1 MKEYYV
7 YILSNKLNGVLYIGV
22 TSDIIKRVWQHKQK
36 IIKGFTTKYNLD
48 KLVYFEQ
55 FNDINY
61 AINREK
67 RLKEYKRKW
76 ELDLIEANN
85 PNWHDLYYKI
95 ILIRSRDQVAG

>member
-7 YILSNKLNGVLYIGV
+7 YILSNKYDGTLYIGV

-55 FNDINY
+55 FNDINL
-61 AINREK
+61 AISREK

-76 ELDLIEANN
+76 N
-85 PNWHDLYYKI
+85 
-95 ILIRSRDQVAG
+95 

>member
-7 YILSNKLNGVLYIGV
+7 YILSNKCDGTLYIGV
-22 TSDIIKRVWQHKQK
+22 TSDIIKRVWQHKQR

-55 FNDINY
+55 FNDINL
-61 AINREK
+61 AISREK

-76 ELDLIEANN
+76 KLDLVETNN
-85 PNWHDLYYKI
+85 PNWHDLYEDI
-95 ILIRSRDQVAG
+95 IK

>member
-76 ELDLIEANN
+76 KLDLIEANN
-85 PNWHDLYYKI
+85 PNWHDLYEDI
-95 ILIRSRDQVAG
+95 IK

>member
-1 MKEYYV
+1 MKEYYI
-7 YILSNKLNGVLYIGV
+7 YILSNKYDGTLYIGV

-55 FNDINY
+55 FNDINL
-61 AINREK
+61 AISREK

-76 ELDLIEANN
+76 KLDLIEASN
-85 PNWHDLYYKI
+85 PNWHDLYEDI
-95 ILIRSRDQVAG
+95 IK